1 MASVRLD
8 DLGEWGLI
16 ERLRRFAAPEGGGFA
31 DDCALIAAGGARLL
45 VTTDALV
52 GGVHFDPAFMSW
64 RDIGYRALAASLSD
78 LAASGASAGA
88 RYVVALGA
96 PGHLRAEEVEE
107 LYAGMAELAAED
119 DAASATLPR
128 SIGWILRRTRLEVR
142 AFPTLG
148 EDLVLETFCSA
159 TASRWAER
167 TTLVKGTN
175 GARVSAASIWVA
187 VDVVTGA
194 PARLGEWFF
203 RLYAPS
209 AAGRRASAKLTLDA
223 PPAHVLGAARPW
235 PLRRTDFD
243 AWGHV
248 NNAIAWAALE
258 DAVELG
264 RPDALTALV
273 EHRAPIA
280 PGTTPLLVTD
290 QVADRWSVWLVDAAT
305 PGHDL
310 MAAALEVRRAGSAG
324 PLR

>member
-1 MASVRLD
+1 MPGTLETTNSREVPPDSSDVELPSRGRVVESRRMVRTADVGPDRRARLD
-8 DLGEWGLI
+8 TL
-16 ERLRRFAAPEGGGFA
+16 
-31 DDCALIAAGGARLL
+31 
-45 VTTDALV
+45 
-52 GGVHFDPAFMSW
+52 
-64 RDIGYRALAASLSD
+64 
-78 LAASGASAGA
+78 A
-88 RYVVALGA
+88 RYL
-96 PGHLRAEEVEE
+96 HD
-107 LYAGMAELAAED
+107 AAED